1 MSLDEDRIE
10 YIRKLMAE
18 SQLSDFPKYVPCLG
32 LDIEV
37 HKEVFWSDAA
47 RWVTEHL
54 PPMIGKSV
62 LEIGCG
68 CGLIGLFLAKN
79 GASHVLATDI
89 TTNAV
94 ENTLAN
100 ARRNEIP
107 NITCVKSDIFLAIDP
122 DTKFDCIIW
131 HMPSTYVPEDFE
143 IASMIEH
150 SSFDPG
156 GSLLDRFL
164 RESPHHLTPNGAI
177 MLGYNVSR
185 DKSIITDKLEQYSL
199 SYRRIADKKFTPDS
213 MINLHLYELKPI
225 VVGP

>member
-1 MSLDEDRIE
+1 MDEDRIE

-18 SQLSDFPKYVPCLG
+18 SQLSDFPKYVHCLG
-32 LDIEV
+32 LDLEV
-37 HKEVFWSDAA
+37 HKDVFWSDTA

-54 PPMIGKSV
+54 PPMTGKTV

-68 CGLIGLFLAKN
+68 SGLIALFLAKN

-89 TTNAV
+89 TTNSV
-94 ENTLAN
+94 ENTLSN
-100 ARRNEIP
+100 ARGNDIP
-107 NITCVKSDIFLAIDP
+107 NVTCIKSDIFLSIDQ
-122 DTKFDCIIW
+122 DAKFDYVIW
-131 HMPSTYVPEDFE
+131 HMPSTYVPDDFE

-164 RESPHHLTPNGAI
+164 RESPRHLAPNGAI

-185 DKSIITDKLEQYSL
+185 NNSVITDKLERYSL
-199 SYRRIADKKFTPDS
+199 SHRRIADKKFTIDS

-225 VVGP
+225 VGGP

>member
-1 MSLDEDRIE
+1 MGEDRIE

-18 SQLSDFPKYVPCLG
+18 SQLSDFPKYVRCLG
-32 LDIEV
+32 LDLEV
-37 HKEVFWSDAA
+37 HKEVFWSDTS
-47 RWVTEHL
+47 RWVAERL
-54 PPMIGKSV
+54 PPMIGKNV

-68 CGLIGLFLAKN
+68 CGLIALFLAKN

-89 TTNAV
+89 TTNALD
-94 ENTLAN
+94 NTLAN

-107 NITCVKSDIFLAIDP
+107 NITCIKSDIFSNIDQY
-122 DTKFDCIIW
+122 TKFDRIIW

-156 GSLLDRFL
+156 GFLLDRFL
-164 RESPHHLTPNGAI
+164 RESPRHLAPNGAI

-185 DKSIITDKLEQYSL
+185 NKSVITDKLEQYSL
-199 SYRRIADKKFTPDS
+199 SHRRIADKKFKPDS

-225 VVGP
+225 VGGP